1 MGRIFSWT
9 SAIRSAMRRKKPV
22 EFSTPV
28 RTHERDSQSIP
39 VSQCTIHA
47 PGHRVTPSLGL
58 NASKMTWQRVA
69 MTELRGTRVRLSIG
83 GENRFFWSH
92 DTERLSV
99 FLRKTDESVQGD
111 SALPLLWSPSHNLL
125 GVREGK
131 SFYLVHLA
139 ERPLD
144 YCSYNDSS
152 PGSRESKA
160 RK

>member
-9 SAIRSAMRRKKPV
+9 SAILSALHKQEPGEYSAPV
-22 EFSTPV
+22 QAN
-28 RTHERDSQSIP
+28 ERDSQSIP
-39 VSQCTIHA
+39 VSRCTIHA

-58 NASKMTWQRVA
+58 NASNMTWQKVS
-69 MTELRGTRVRLSIG
+69 MTELQGSRVRLSIG

-99 FLRKTDESVQGD
+99 FLRKTDESAQGD

-152 PGSRESKA
+152 PSSRESQASK
-160 RK
+160 

>member
-9 SAIRSAMRRKKPV
+9 SAIRSAIRRNKPG
-22 EFSTPV
+22 EFSIPV
-28 RTHERDSQSIP
+28 RTHELDSQSIP
-39 VSQCTIHA
+39 VSRCTIHA

-58 NASKMTWQRVA
+58 NASKMTWQKVS
-69 MTELRGTRVRLSIG
+69 MTELRGTRVCLSIG

-99 FLRKTDESVQGD
+99 FLRKTDESAQGD
-111 SALPLLWSPSHNLL
+111 SALPLLWSPSNNLL

-152 PGSRESKA
+152 PSRRESQASK
-160 RK
+160 